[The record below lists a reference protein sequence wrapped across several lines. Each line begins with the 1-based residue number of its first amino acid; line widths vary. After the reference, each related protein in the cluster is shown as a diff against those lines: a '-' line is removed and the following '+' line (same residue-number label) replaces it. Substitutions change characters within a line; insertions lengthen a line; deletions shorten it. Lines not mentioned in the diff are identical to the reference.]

1 MAHNAIDRNSNKSA
15 VWKLFFNAGRK
26 RHGATFEYLN
36 SNYTGFPGASN
47 QTLAQI
53 MSSYWMSF
61 IMTQDPNV
69 MRVDGAP
76 VWPSYA
82 SGGIGTLDT
91 GEAVGFQTLEVMDQS
106 IEAVVDPDA
115 SEKCDFFASRA
126 FQVQN

>member
-1 MAHNAIDRNSNKSA
+1 M
-15 VWKLFFNAGRK
+15 LFNAGRK

-36 SNYTGFPGASN
+36 SNYTGLPQASN
-47 QTLAQI
+47 QTLGQI

-69 MRVDGAP
+69 LRMDRAP
-76 VWPSYA
+76 DWPSYA

-91 GEAVGFQTLEVMDQS
+91 GEAVGFQTLEVMDDAM
-106 IEAVVDPDA
+106 EAVVDNDA
-115 SEKCDFFASRA
+115 SAKCDFFASRA